1 MLTTSTKNHR
11 RNASEKICHQ
21 NKESSKIAIE
31 DSLSTSTV
39 PEPCDYVEAIYSSK
53 PYVGQFEEIDGEGE
67 EAHINFFEHKG
78 DLQRRSK
85 FHKPKKED
93 KIWIPLSDIINIVTE
108 PTATKFEFVPIYTY
122 RYARYLEQFKFYGF

>member
-1 MLTTSTKNHR
+1 MLATSTKDHR
-11 RNASEKICHQ
+11 KNASEKNCHQ
-21 NKESSKIAIE
+21 NKEPSRIVTE
-31 DSLSTSTV
+31 DLQSTSIV

-67 EAHINFFEHKG
+67 EVHINFFEHKG

-85 FHKPKKED
+85 FHKPIKED
-93 KIWIPLSDIINIVTE
+93 KIWIPLSDIIYIVTE

-122 RYARYLEQFKFYGF
+122 CYARYLERFNFYGF